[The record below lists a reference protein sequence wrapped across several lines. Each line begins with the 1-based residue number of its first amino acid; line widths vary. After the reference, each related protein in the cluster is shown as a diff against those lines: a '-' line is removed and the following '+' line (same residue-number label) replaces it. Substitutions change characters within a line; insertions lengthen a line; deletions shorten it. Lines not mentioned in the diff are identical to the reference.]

1 MYMYYKLSSI
11 INDSDSVIKLLFDE
25 RNCKL
30 NTVSR
35 FRDEIKGWT
44 LLLALSVLIYNVYID
59 K

>member
-1 MYMYYKLSSI
+1 MYYKLSSI

-44 LLLALSVLIYNVYID
+44 LLLALSVLIYSVYID